1 MLLWQPAE
9 AGKRCTLG
17 ILDVYGFESLAHN
30 GLERLLINY
39 AAERVQVHTR
49 THTQPAEAG
58 KRCTLGILDVYATH
72 TQTGV
77 TLTEAG
83 WAVP

>member
-58 KRCTLGILDVYATH
+58 KRSRWASWTCTQHTH
-72 TQTGV
+72 KQG
-77 TLTEAG
+77 
-83 WAVP
+83 